1 MYTYVK
7 LYMCIL
13 QGYQGPGG
21 LHDWSP
27 TSNNSHCIG
36 GITGYIDKVQHI
48 SQQHALLEQ
57 LWLISLYVTE
67 YAILHGS
74 M

>member
-1 MYTYVK
+1 MSFTYIACIMYTYVK

-36 GITGYIDKVQHI
+36 GITGYIDKVAHQ
-48 SQQHALLEQ
+48 STTCNVTTVLADFAL
-57 LWLISLYVTE
+57 YD
-67 YAILHGS
+67 
-74 M
+74 